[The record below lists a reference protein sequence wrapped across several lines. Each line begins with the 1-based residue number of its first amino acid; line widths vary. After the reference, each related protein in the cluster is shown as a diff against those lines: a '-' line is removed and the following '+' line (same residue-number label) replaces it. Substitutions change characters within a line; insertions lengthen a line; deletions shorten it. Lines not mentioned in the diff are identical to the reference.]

1 MRTLRLSLVGA
12 VILVSLSSMSLIA
25 VAQDET
31 TAPAEP
37 VAVTGTI
44 TSWDVQSYGSTVTEG
59 GIYWT
64 EGPWW
69 KITWEASDP
78 RLSGQ
83 GTRSANWNEW
93 VTTGISIGA
102 STYVLVNPDGRW
114 VGSGSS
120 TALSSGDL
128 HEMVVLRGEDAYD
141 GLTATVLI
149 ENDFSSPATFVGVI
163 FPGEPP
169 KVPEPVEPPA
179 E

>member
-1 MRTLRLSLVGA
+1 MSARLATAFQA
-12 VILVSLSSMSLIA
+12 VYNWSLSARNAISTSLRA
-25 VAQDET
+25 RS
-31 TAPAEP
+31 P
-37 VAVTGTI
+37 GGGGCG
-44 TSWDVQSYGSTVTEG
+44 GSVSG
-59 GIYWT
+59 FHVI
-64 EGPWW
+64 
-69 KITWEASDP
+69 SDG
-78 RLSGQ
+78 S
-83 GTRSANWNEW
+83 S
-93 VTTGISIGA
+93 GA